1 MGIVKVKASDGST
14 VEFIDEI
21 FSSGGMKDAY
31 WTPDKKNVVLF
42 FREKQDANSRDRLEN
57 ITGTYRDRIFNRT
70 GGD

>member
-31 WTPDKKNVVLF
+31 WTPDKKEVVLF
-42 FREKQDANSRDRLEN
+42 FRELVKEKNAPMQWYLVFYAFPLH
-57 ITGTYRDRIFNRT
+57 
-70 GGD
+70 